1 MTTTIPDSI
10 HPSDLPEIG
19 QPLVDGTF
27 FARHWLNGKEYA
39 YIDLGKS
46 AEFTGEWGEYGQ
58 NVDGAASYRDGASN
72 TVAMAE
78 AGSPIAKQALEIGV
92 GVFIPS
98 ALELALLFS
107 AKQAGELPGFSD
119 RWYWSSSQC
128 SATTPSARSSAT
140 ATRTTATR
148 ITTSV
153 SAPSARF
160 SSFSNSLLQSISL
173 QAIRGTVTHRR
184 VRPEACREAPAA
196 CHFL

>member
-1 MTTTIPDSI
+1 MTTIPDSI

-19 QPLVDGTF
+19 QPLADGTF
-27 FARHWLNGKEYA
+27 FGRHWLNGKEYA

-72 TVAMAE
+72 TAAMAE
-78 AGSPIAKQALEIGV
+78 AGSPIARQALEIGA

-107 AKQAGELPGFSD
+107 AKQAGELPGFRIAGTGRVRS
-119 RWYWSSSQC
+119 
-128 SATTPSARSSAT
+128 TPPTSPS
-140 ATRTTATR
+140 TRPSTTATR
-148 ITTSV
+148 SATASFTPSV
-153 SAPSARF
+153 SAPSARL
-160 SSFSNSLLQSISL
+160 SSFSNSLLQSISP

-196 CHFL
+196 CHFI

>member
-19 QPLVDGTF
+19 QPLADGTF

-58 NVDGAASYRDGASN
+58 DVGGAVSYRDGASN

-78 AGSPIAKQALEIGV
+78 AGSPIAKQALEIGA

-107 AKQAGELPGFSD
+107 AKQAGELSSFPD
-119 RWYWSSSQC
+119 RWYWSSTQY
-128 SATTPSARSSAT
+128 SAHHA
-140 ATRTTATR
+140 
-148 ITTSV
+148 
-153 SAPSARF
+153 F
-160 SSFSNSLLQSISL
+160 STDFYDGYTNGYGKHHAL
-173 QAIRGTVTHRR
+173 R
-184 VRPEACREAPAA
+184 VRPVRKI
-196 CHFL
+196 LILQ

>member
-1 MTTTIPDSI
+1 MTTIPDSI
-10 HPSDLPEIG
+10 HPSELPEIG
-19 QPLVDGTF
+19 QPLADGTF

-58 NVDGAASYRDGASN
+58 DVGGAVSYRDGASN

-78 AGSPIAKQALEIGV
+78 AGSPIAKQALEIGA
-92 GVFIPS
+92 GIFIPS

-107 AKQAGELPGFSD
+107 AKQAGELSGFSD
-119 RWYWSSSQC
+119 RWYWSSSQY
-128 SATTPSARSSAT
+128 SAMAPSARTSAT
-140 ATRTTATR
+140 ATRSAPAR
-148 ITTSV
+148 LAPSV
-153 SAPSARF
+153 SVPSARF
-160 SSFSNSLLQSISL
+160 SSFSNSLLQSISP

>member
-1 MTTTIPDSI
+1 MTTIPDSI

-19 QPLVDGTF
+19 QPLADGTF
-27 FARHWLNGKEYA
+27 FGRHWLNGKEYA

-78 AGSPIAKQALEIGV
+78 AGSPIAKQALEIGA

-119 RWYWSSSQC
+119 RWYWSSTQ
-128 SATTPSARSSAT
+128 SSADY
-140 ATRTTATR
+140 AFGAY
-148 ITTSV
+148 
-153 SAPSARF
+153 F
-160 SSFSNSLLQSISL
+160 NDG
-173 QAIRGTVTHRR
+173 GTNYDGKSGGLR
-184 VRPEACREAPAA
+184 VRPVRKI
-196 CHFL
+196 LILQ

>member
-1 MTTTIPDSI
+1 MTTIPDSI

-19 QPLVDGTF
+19 QPLADGTF
-27 FARHWLNGKEYA
+27 FGRHWLNGKEYA

-78 AGSPIAKQALEIGV
+78 AGSPIAKQALEIEA

-107 AKQAGELPGFSD
+107 AKQAGELTGFSD
-119 RWYWSSSQC
+119 RWYWSSTQY
-128 SATTPSARSSAT
+128 SASCAFIT
-140 ATRTTATR
+140 AFDVGSTDGVAKPD
-148 ITTSV
+148 I
-153 SAPSARF
+153 F
-160 SSFSNSLLQSISL
+160 
-173 QAIRGTVTHRR
+173 R
-184 VRPEACREAPAA
+184 VRPVRKI
-196 CHFL
+196 LILQ